1 MGEDMSKHED
11 ILKYIRG
18 LREGS
23 SLSVRQISGYMGVSL
38 GTSYRAIKQ
47 AEQDGLVKTVE
58 RVGTFRIVQREVKS
72 HGKIIFREVNRV
84 IQGTVLSGDNYLD
97 KEISRILIGAMQTE
111 DLVKYLEPNGLLIVG
126 NREKSQ
132 RKALENGVGLLI
144 TGGFGT
150 GEEILKLAEEKQLPV
165 ISTTHDSFTCASII
179 HREVYSLSLSQNIVT
194 AGSLMV
200 KQEQYTID
208 INELGKEIH
217 PEDKNMILLNGN
229 RFVGAIRS
237 KYLDEMTKDNYTSYL
252 LPDYSAE
259 EDTTLLS
266 LRQIMS
272 WHQLNIIPVVESG
285 DYRGIVH
292 RREVFKNISSRN
304 LKSGM
309 STDQLIDREIKID
322 SNKINIRVMPFMADE
337 YGSLSQ
343 ANFMR
348 LAERLILVVLQEN
361 DIHSY
366 HIDTYNIMNFKIVQL
381 YQEIELTG
389 EIIDRGEQFIRL
401 EIILNVQGTAYSKA
415 TFMIQH
421 FNEK

>member
-1 MGEDMSKHED
+1 MSKHED

-47 AEQDGLVKTVE
+47 AEQDGLVKTIE

-72 HGKIIFREVNRV
+72 HGKIMFREVNRV
-84 IQGTVLSGDNYLD
+84 IQGTVLSGENYLD

-111 DLVKYLEPNGLLIVG
+111 DLVKYLEPKGLLIVG

-200 KQEQYTID
+200 RQKQYTVD
-208 INELGKEIH
+208 IEDLGTDIH

-237 KYLDEMTKDNYTSYL
+237 RHLDEMTKENYTSYL

-292 RREVFKNISSRN
+292 RREVFKNIYSRN

-322 SNKINIRVMPFMADE
+322 SSKINIRVMPFMTDE
-337 YGSLSQ
+337 FGSLSQ

-361 DIHSY
+361 HIHSY

-381 YQEIELTG
+381 YQEIELQG
-389 EIIDRGEQFIRL
+389 VIIDKGEQFIRL
-401 EIILNVQGTAYSKA
+401 EIVLSVHGTAYSKA

>member
-1 MGEDMSKHED
+1 MSKHED

-72 HGKIIFREVNRV
+72 HGKIMFREVNRV

>member
-1 MGEDMSKHED
+1 MSKQED

-23 SLSVRQISGYMGVSL
+23 SLSVRQISGFMGVSL

-47 AEQDGLVKTVE
+47 AEQDGLVKTIE

-72 HGKIIFREVNRV
+72 HGKIMFREVNRV
-84 IQGTVLSGDNYLD
+84 IQGTVLTGDNYLD

-150 GEEILKLAEEKQLPV
+150 GEEILKLAEAKQLPV

-200 KQEQYTID
+200 RQGQYTID
-208 INELGKEIH
+208 INELGTEIH
-217 PEDKNMILLNGN
+217 PEDKNMILLDGN

-237 KYLDEMTKDNYTSYL
+237 KFLEEMTKENYTAYL

-337 YGSLSQ
+337 FGSLSQ

-361 DIHSY
+361 GIHSY

-401 EIILNVQGTAYSKA
+401 EIVLNVQGTAYSKA

>member
-1 MGEDMSKHED
+1 MSKHED

-72 HGKIIFREVNRV
+72 HGKIMFREVNHV

-208 INELGKEIH
+208 INELGTEIH

>member
-1 MGEDMSKHED
+1 MSKHED

-23 SLSVRQISGYMGVSL
+23 SLSVRQISGFMGVSL

-47 AEQDGLVKTVE
+47 AEQDGLVKTIE

-72 HGKIIFREVNRV
+72 HGKIMFREVNRV
-84 IQGTVLSGDNYLD
+84 IQGTVLTGDNYLD

-150 GEEILKLAEEKQLPV
+150 GEEILKLAEAKQLPV

-208 INELGKEIH
+208 INELGTEIH
-217 PEDKNMILLNGN
+217 PEDKNMILLDGN

-237 KYLDEMTKDNYTSYL
+237 KFLEEMTKENYTAYL

-337 YGSLSQ
+337 FGSLSQ

-361 DIHSY
+361 GIHSY

>member
-1 MGEDMSKHED
+1 MSKHED

-47 AEQDGLVKTVE
+47 AEQDGLVKTIE

-72 HGKIIFREVNRV
+72 HGKIMFREVNRV
-84 IQGTVLSGDNYLD
+84 IQGTVLSGENYLD

-111 DLVKYLEPNGLLIVG
+111 DLVKYLEPKGLLIVG

-165 ISTTHDSFTCASII
+165 ISTTYDSFTCASII

-200 KQEQYTID
+200 RQKQYTVD
-208 INELGKEIH
+208 IEDLGTDIH

-237 KYLDEMTKDNYTSYL
+237 RHLDEMTKENYTSYL

-322 SNKINIRVMPFMADE
+322 SSKINIRVMPFMTDE
-337 YGSLSQ
+337 FGSLSQ

-361 DIHSY
+361 HIHSY

-381 YQEIELTG
+381 YQEIELQG
-389 EIIDRGEQFIRL
+389 VIIDKGEQFIRL
-401 EIILNVQGTAYSKA
+401 EIVLSVHGTAYSKA

>member
-1 MGEDMSKHED
+1 MSKHED

-23 SLSVRQISGYMGVSL
+23 SLSVRQISGFMGVSL

-47 AEQDGLVKTVE
+47 AEQDGLVKTIE

-72 HGKIIFREVNRV
+72 HGKIMFREVNRV
-84 IQGTVLSGDNYLD
+84 IQGTVLTGDNYLD

-111 DLVKYLEPNGLLIVG
+111 DLVKYLEPSGLLIVG
-126 NREKSQ
+126 NRERSQ

-150 GEEILKLAEEKQLPV
+150 GEEILKLAKEKQLPV

-200 KQEQYTID
+200 KQGQYTID
-208 INELGKEIH
+208 INELGTEIH
-217 PEDKNMILLNGN
+217 PEDKNMILLDGN

-237 KYLDEMTKDNYTSYL
+237 KFLKEMTKENYTTYL

-337 YGSLSQ
+337 FGSLSQ

-381 YQEIELTG
+381 YQEIELSG

-401 EIILNVQGTAYSKA
+401 EIVLNVQGTAYSKA

>member
-1 MGEDMSKHED
+1 MSKHED

-23 SLSVRQISGYMGVSL
+23 SLSVRQISGFMGVSL

-47 AEQDGLVKTVE
+47 AEQDGLVKTIE

-72 HGKIIFREVNRV
+72 HGKIMFREVNRV
-84 IQGTVLSGDNYLD
+84 IQGTVLTGDNYLD

-150 GEEILKLAEEKQLPV
+150 GEEILKLAEAKQLPV

-200 KQEQYTID
+200 KQGQYTID
-208 INELGKEIH
+208 INELGTEIH
-217 PEDKNMILLNGN
+217 PEDKNMILLDGN

-237 KYLDEMTKDNYTSYL
+237 KFLEEMTKENYTAYL

-337 YGSLSQ
+337 FGSLSQ

-361 DIHSY
+361 GIHSY

-401 EIILNVQGTAYSKA
+401 EIVLNVQGTAYSKA

>member
-1 MGEDMSKHED
+1 MSKHED

-47 AEQDGLVKTVE
+47 AEQDGLVKTIE

-72 HGKIIFREVNRV
+72 HGKIMFREVNRV
-84 IQGTVLSGDNYLD
+84 IQGTVLTGDNYLD

-126 NREKSQ
+126 NRERSQ

-150 GEEILKLAEEKQLPV
+150 GEEILKLAKEKQLPV

-208 INELGKEIH
+208 INELGTEIH
-217 PEDKNMILLNGN
+217 PEDKNMILLDGN

-237 KYLDEMTKDNYTSYL
+237 KFLKEMTKENYTAYL

-337 YGSLSQ
+337 FGSLSQ

-348 LAERLILVVLQEN
+348 LSERLILVVLQEN
-361 DIHSY
+361 GIHSY

-381 YQEIELTG
+381 YQEIELIG

-401 EIILNVQGTAYSKA
+401 EIVLNVQGTAYSKA

>member
-23 SLSVRQISGYMGVSL
+23 SLSVRQISGFMGVSL

-47 AEQDGLVKTVE
+47 AEQDGLVKTIE

-72 HGKIIFREVNRV
+72 HGKIMFREVNRV
-84 IQGTVLSGDNYLD
+84 IQGTVLTGDNYLD

-111 DLVKYLEPNGLLIVG
+111 DLVKYLEPSGLLIVG
-126 NREKSQ
+126 NRERSQ

-200 KQEQYTID
+200 KQGQYTID
-208 INELGKEIH
+208 INELGTEIH
-217 PEDKNMILLNGN
+217 PEDKNMILLDGN

-237 KYLDEMTKDNYTSYL
+237 KFLKEMTKENYTTYL

-337 YGSLSQ
+337 FGSLSQ

-381 YQEIELTG
+381 YQEIELSG

-401 EIILNVQGTAYSKA
+401 EIVLNVQGTAYSKA

>member
-1 MGEDMSKHED
+1 MSKHED

-72 HGKIIFREVNRV
+72 HGKIMFREVNRV

-208 INELGKEIH
+208 INELGTEIH

>member
-1 MGEDMSKHED
+1 MSKHED

-23 SLSVRQISGYMGVSL
+23 SLSVRQISGFMGVSL

-47 AEQDGLVKTVE
+47 AEQDGLVKTIE

-72 HGKIIFREVNRV
+72 HGKIMFREVNRV
-84 IQGTVLSGDNYLD
+84 IQGTVLTGDNYLD

-111 DLVKYLEPNGLLIVG
+111 DLVKYLEPSGLLIVG
-126 NREKSQ
+126 NRERSQ

-150 GEEILKLAEEKQLPV
+150 GEEILKLAQEKQLPV

-200 KQEQYTID
+200 KQGQYTID
-208 INELGKEIH
+208 INELGTEIH
-217 PEDKNMILLNGN
+217 PEDKNMILLDGN

-237 KYLDEMTKDNYTSYL
+237 KFLKEMTKENYTTYL

-337 YGSLSQ
+337 FGSLSQ

-381 YQEIELTG
+381 YQEIELSG

-401 EIILNVQGTAYSKA
+401 EIVLNVQGTAYSKA

>member
-1 MGEDMSKHED
+1 MSKHED

-23 SLSVRQISGYMGVSL
+23 SLSVRQISGFMGVSL

-47 AEQDGLVKTVE
+47 AEQDGLVKTIE

-72 HGKIIFREVNRV
+72 HGKIMFREVNRV
-84 IQGTVLSGDNYLD
+84 IQGTVLTGDNYLD

-150 GEEILKLAEEKQLPV
+150 GEEILKLAEAKQLPV

-208 INELGKEIH
+208 ISELGTEIH
-217 PEDKNMILLNGN
+217 PEDKNMILLDGN

-237 KYLDEMTKDNYTSYL
+237 KFLEEMTKENYTAYL

-337 YGSLSQ
+337 FGSLSQ

-361 DIHSY
+361 HIHSY

-401 EIILNVQGTAYSKA
+401 EIVLNVQGTAYSKA

>member
-1 MGEDMSKHED
+1 MSKHED

-23 SLSVRQISGYMGVSL
+23 SLSVRQISGFMGVSL

-47 AEQDGLVKTVE
+47 AEQDGLVKTIE

-72 HGKIIFREVNRV
+72 HGKIMFREVNRV
-84 IQGTVLSGDNYLD
+84 IQGTVLTGDNYLD

-150 GEEILKLAEEKQLPV
+150 GEEILKLAEAKQLPV

-200 KQEQYTID
+200 RQGQYTID
-208 INELGKEIH
+208 INELGTEIH
-217 PEDKNMILLNGN
+217 PEDKNMILLDGN

-237 KYLDEMTKDNYTSYL
+237 KFLEEMTKENYTAYL

-337 YGSLSQ
+337 FGSLSQ

-361 DIHSY
+361 GIHSY

-401 EIILNVQGTAYSKA
+401 EIVLNVQGTAYSKA

>member
-1 MGEDMSKHED
+1 MSKHED

-47 AEQDGLVKTVE
+47 AEQDGLVKTIE

-72 HGKIIFREVNRV
+72 HGKIMFREVNRV
-84 IQGTVLSGDNYLD
+84 IQGTVLSGENYLD

-111 DLVKYLEPNGLLIVG
+111 DLVKYLEPKGLLIVG

-200 KQEQYTID
+200 RQKQYTVD
-208 INELGKEIH
+208 IEDLGTDIH

-237 KYLDEMTKDNYTSYL
+237 RHLDEMTKENYTSYL

-259 EDTTLLS
+259 EDTTVLS

-272 WHQLNIIPVVESG
+272 WHQLNTIPVVESG

-322 SNKINIRVMPFMADE
+322 SSKINIRVMPFMTDE
-337 YGSLSQ
+337 FGSLSQ

-361 DIHSY
+361 HIHSY

-381 YQEIELTG
+381 YQEIELQG
-389 EIIDRGEQFIRL
+389 VIIDKGEQFIRL
-401 EIILNVQGTAYSKA
+401 EIVLSVHGTAYSKA

>member
-1 MGEDMSKHED
+1 MSKHED

-23 SLSVRQISGYMGVSL
+23 KLSVRQISGFMGVSL

-47 AEQDGLVKTVE
+47 AEQEGIVKTIE

-72 HGKIIFREVNRV
+72 HGKIMFREVNRV
-84 IQGTVLSGDNYLD
+84 IQGTVLTGDNFLD

-111 DLVKYLEPNGLLIVG
+111 DLVKYLEPGGLLIVG

-132 RKALENGVGLLI
+132 QKALENGVGLLI

-150 GEEILKLAEEKQLPV
+150 GKDILELAREKELPV
-165 ISTTHDSFTCASII
+165 ISTSHDSFTCASII

-194 AGSLMV
+194 AGSLAV
-200 KQEQYTID
+200 KQDQYTLD
-208 INELGKEIH
+208 INDLGTEIL

-237 KYLDEMTKDNYTSYL
+237 EFIPEMTKENYTRYL

-259 EDTTLLS
+259 DDTTLLS

-272 WHQLNIIPVVESG
+272 WHQLNVIPVVESG
-285 DYRGIVH
+285 NYRGIVH

-322 SNKINIRVMPFMADE
+322 SNKINIRVMPFMTDE
-337 YGSLSQ
+337 FGSLSQ

-381 YQEIELTG
+381 YQEIELVG
-389 EIIDRGEQFIRL
+389 IIIDKGEQFIRL
-401 EIILNVQGTAYSKA
+401 EIVLNVQGETYSKA

>member
-1 MGEDMSKHED
+1 MSKHED

-47 AEQDGLVKTVE
+47 AEQDGLVKTIE

-72 HGKIIFREVNRV
+72 HGKIMFREVNRV
-84 IQGTVLSGDNYLD
+84 IQGTVLSGENYLD

-111 DLVKYLEPNGLLIVG
+111 DLVKYLEPKGLLIVG

-200 KQEQYTID
+200 RQKQYTVD
-208 INELGKEIH
+208 IEDLGTDIH

-237 KYLDEMTKDNYTSYL
+237 RHLDEMTKENYTSYL

-322 SNKINIRVMPFMADE
+322 SSKINIRAMPFMTDE
-337 YGSLSQ
+337 FGSLSQ

-361 DIHSY
+361 HIHSY

-381 YQEIELTG
+381 YQEIELQG
-389 EIIDRGEQFIRL
+389 VIIDKGEQFIRL
-401 EIILNVQGTAYSKA
+401 EIVLSVHGTAYSKA

>member
-1 MGEDMSKHED
+1 MGEDMTKHED

-72 HGKIIFREVNRV
+72 HGKIMFREVNRV

-366 HIDTYNIMNFKIVQL
+366 HIDTYNVMNFKIVQL

>member
-47 AEQDGLVKTVE
+47 AEQDGLVKTIE

-72 HGKIIFREVNRV
+72 HGKIMFREVNRV
-84 IQGTVLSGDNYLD
+84 IQGTVLTGDNFLD

-208 INELGKEIH
+208 IADLGTEIH

-237 KYLDEMTKDNYTSYL
+237 KFLDEMTKDNYTSYL

-285 DYRGIVH
+285 NYRGIVH

-337 YGSLSQ
+337 FGSLSQ

-361 DIHSY
+361 HIHSY

-401 EIILNVQGTAYSKA
+401 EIVLNVQDTAYSKA

>member
-72 HGKIIFREVNRV
+72 HGKIMFREVNRV

-366 HIDTYNIMNFKIVQL
+366 HIDTYNVMNFKIVQL

>member
-1 MGEDMSKHED
+1 MSKHED

-23 SLSVRQISGYMGVSL
+23 SLSVRQISGFMGVSL

-47 AEQDGLVKTVE
+47 AEQDGLVKTIE

-72 HGKIIFREVNRV
+72 HGKIMFREVNRV
-84 IQGTVLSGDNYLD
+84 IQGTVLTGDNYLD

-111 DLVKYLEPNGLLIVG
+111 DLVKYLEPSGLLIVG

-165 ISTTHDSFTCASII
+165 ISTTHDTFTCASII

-200 KQEQYTID
+200 KQGQYTID
-208 INELGKEIH
+208 INELGTEIH
-217 PEDKNMILLNGN
+217 PEDKNMILLDGN

-237 KYLDEMTKDNYTSYL
+237 KFLKEMTKENYTTYL

-272 WHQLNIIPVVESG
+272 WHQLNIIPVVESA

-337 YGSLSQ
+337 FGSLSQ

-381 YQEIELTG
+381 YQEIELSG

-401 EIILNVQGTAYSKA
+401 EIVLNVQGTAYSKA

>member
-72 HGKIIFREVNRV
+72 HGKIMFREVNRV

>member
-1 MGEDMSKHED
+1 MSKHED

-47 AEQDGLVKTVE
+47 AEQDGLVKTIE

-72 HGKIIFREVNRV
+72 HGKIMFREVNRV
-84 IQGTVLSGDNYLD
+84 IQGTVLSGENYLD

-111 DLVKYLEPNGLLIVG
+111 DLVKYLEPKGLLIVG

-150 GEEILKLAEEKQLPV
+150 GEEILKLAGEKQLPV

-200 KQEQYTID
+200 RQKQYTVD
-208 INELGKEIH
+208 IEDLGTDIH

-237 KYLDEMTKDNYTSYL
+237 RHLDEMTKENYTSYL

-322 SNKINIRVMPFMADE
+322 SSKINIRVMPFMTDE
-337 YGSLSQ
+337 FGSLSQ

-361 DIHSY
+361 HIHSY

-381 YQEIELTG
+381 YQEIELQG
-389 EIIDRGEQFIRL
+389 VIIDKGEQFIRL
-401 EIILNVQGTAYSKA
+401 EIVLSVHGTAYSKA

>member
-72 HGKIIFREVNRV
+72 HGKIMFREVNRV

-111 DLVKYLEPNGLLIVG
+111 DLVEYLEPNGLLIVG

-366 HIDTYNIMNFKIVQL
+366 HIDTYNVMNFKIVQL

-401 EIILNVQGTAYSKA
+401 EIILNVQGAAYSKA

>member
-72 HGKIIFREVNRV
+72 HGKIMFREVNRV

-208 INELGKEIH
+208 INEFGTEIH

>member
-1 MGEDMSKHED
+1 MSKHED

-72 HGKIIFREVNRV
+72 HGKIMFREVNRV

-366 HIDTYNIMNFKIVQL
+366 HIDTYNVMNFKIVQL

>member
-1 MGEDMSKHED
+1 
-11 ILKYIRG
+11 
-18 LREGS
+18 
-23 SLSVRQISGYMGVSL
+23 
-38 GTSYRAIKQ
+38 KQ

-72 HGKIIFREVNRV
+72 HGKIMFREVNRV

-126 NREKSQ
+126 N
-132 RKALENGVGLLI
+132 
-144 TGGFGT
+144 

-266 LRQIMS
+266 L
-272 WHQLNIIPVVESG
+272 
-285 DYRGIVH
+285 
-292 RREVFKNISSRN
+292 
-304 LKSGM
+304 
-309 STDQLIDREIKID
+309 
-322 SNKINIRVMPFMADE
+322 
-337 YGSLSQ
+337 
-343 ANFMR
+343 
-348 LAERLILVVLQEN
+348 
-361 DIHSY
+361 
-366 HIDTYNIMNFKIVQL
+366 
-381 YQEIELTG
+381 
-389 EIIDRGEQFIRL
+389 
-401 EIILNVQGTAYSKA
+401 
-415 TFMIQH
+415 
-421 FNEK
+421 

>member
-1 MGEDMSKHED
+1 MSKHED

-72 HGKIIFREVNRV
+72 HGKIMFREVNRV

-229 RFVGAIRS
+229 RFVGAMRS

-366 HIDTYNIMNFKIVQL
+366 HIDTYNVMNFKIVQL

>member
-1 MGEDMSKHED
+1 MSKHED

-47 AEQDGLVKTVE
+47 AEQDGLVKTIE

-72 HGKIIFREVNRV
+72 HGKIMFREVNRV
-84 IQGTVLSGDNYLD
+84 IQGTVLSGENYLD

-111 DLVKYLEPNGLLIVG
+111 DLVKYLEPKGLLIVG

-200 KQEQYTID
+200 RQKQYTVD
-208 INELGKEIH
+208 IEDLGTDIH

-237 KYLDEMTKDNYTSYL
+237 RHLDEMTKENYTSYL

-322 SNKINIRVMPFMADE
+322 SSKINIRVMPFMTDE
-337 YGSLSQ
+337 FGSLSQ

-361 DIHSY
+361 HIHSY

-381 YQEIELTG
+381 YQEIELQG
-389 EIIDRGEQFIRL
+389 VIIDKGEQFIQIGRAH
-401 EIILNVQGTAYSKA
+401 V
-415 TFMIQH
+415 
-421 FNEK
+421 

>member
-1 MGEDMSKHED
+1 MSKHED

-23 SLSVRQISGYMGVSL
+23 SLSVRQISGFMGVSL

-47 AEQDGLVKTVE
+47 AEQDGLVKTIE

-72 HGKIIFREVNRV
+72 HGKIMFREVNRV
-84 IQGTVLSGDNYLD
+84 IQGTVLTGDNYLD

-200 KQEQYTID
+200 KQGQYTID
-208 INELGKEIH
+208 INELGTEIH
-217 PEDKNMILLNGN
+217 PEDKNMILLDGN

-237 KYLDEMTKDNYTSYL
+237 KFLEEMTKENYTAYL

-337 YGSLSQ
+337 FGSLSQ

-361 DIHSY
+361 GIHSY

>member
-1 MGEDMSKHED
+1 
-11 ILKYIRG
+11 
-18 LREGS
+18 
-23 SLSVRQISGYMGVSL
+23 
-38 GTSYRAIKQ
+38 
-47 AEQDGLVKTVE
+47 
-58 RVGTFRIVQREVKS
+58 
-72 HGKIIFREVNRV
+72 
-84 IQGTVLSGDNYLD
+84 
-97 KEISRILIGAMQTE
+97 
-111 DLVKYLEPNGLLIVG
+111 
-126 NREKSQ
+126 
-132 RKALENGVGLLI
+132 
-144 TGGFGT
+144 
-150 GEEILKLAEEKQLPV
+150 
-165 ISTTHDSFTCASII
+165 
-179 HREVYSLSLSQNIVT
+179 
-194 AGSLMV
+194 
-200 KQEQYTID
+200 
-208 INELGKEIH
+208 
-217 PEDKNMILLNGN
+217 MILLNGN

-366 HIDTYNIMNFKIVQL
+366 HIDTYNVMNFKIVQL

>member
-1 MGEDMSKHED
+1 MSKHED

-23 SLSVRQISGYMGVSL
+23 SLSVRQISGFMGVSL

-47 AEQDGLVKTVE
+47 AEQDGLVKTIE

-72 HGKIIFREVNRV
+72 HGKIMFREVNRV
-84 IQGTVLSGDNYLD
+84 IQGTVLTGDNYLD

-111 DLVKYLEPNGLLIVG
+111 DLVKYLEPSGLLIVG

-200 KQEQYTID
+200 KQGQYTID
-208 INELGKEIH
+208 INELGTEIH
-217 PEDKNMILLNGN
+217 PEDKNMILLDGN

-237 KYLDEMTKDNYTSYL
+237 KFLKEMTKENYTTYL

-337 YGSLSQ
+337 FGSLSQ

-381 YQEIELTG
+381 YQEIELSG

-401 EIILNVQGTAYSKA
+401 EIVLNVQGTAYSKA

>member
-1 MGEDMSKHED
+1 MSKHED

-23 SLSVRQISGYMGVSL
+23 SLSVRQISGFMGVSL

-47 AEQDGLVKTVE
+47 AEQDGLVKTIE

-72 HGKIIFREVNRV
+72 HGKIMFREVNRV
-84 IQGTVLSGDNYLD
+84 IQGTVLTGDNYLD

-150 GEEILKLAEEKQLPV
+150 GEEILKLAEAKQLPV

-200 KQEQYTID
+200 KQGQYTID
-208 INELGKEIH
+208 ISELGTEIH
-217 PEDKNMILLNGN
+217 PEDKNMILLDGN

-237 KYLDEMTKDNYTSYL
+237 KFLEEMTKENYTAYL

-337 YGSLSQ
+337 FGSLSQ

-361 DIHSY
+361 GIHSY

-401 EIILNVQGTAYSKA
+401 EIVLNVQGTAYSKA

>member
-1 MGEDMSKHED
+1 MSKHED

-47 AEQDGLVKTVE
+47 AEQDGLVKTIE

-72 HGKIIFREVNRV
+72 HGKIMFREVNRV
-84 IQGTVLSGDNYLD
+84 IQGTVLSGENYLD

-111 DLVKYLEPNGLLIVG
+111 DLVKYLEPKGLLIVG

-200 KQEQYTID
+200 RQKQYTVD
-208 INELGKEIH
+208 IEDLGTDIH

-237 KYLDEMTKDNYTSYL
+237 RHLDEMTKENYTSYL

-322 SNKINIRVMPFMADE
+322 SSKINIRVMPFMTDE
-337 YGSLSQ
+337 FGSLSQ

-361 DIHSY
+361 HIHSY

-381 YQEIELTG
+381 YQEIELQG
-389 EIIDRGEQFIRL
+389 VIIDKGEQFIRL
-401 EIILNVQGTAYSKA
+401 EIVLSVHGTAYSKA

>member
-1 MGEDMSKHED
+1 MSKHED

-23 SLSVRQISGYMGVSL
+23 SLSVRQISGFMGVSL

-47 AEQDGLVKTVE
+47 AEQDGLVKTIE

-72 HGKIIFREVNRV
+72 HGKIMFREVNRV
-84 IQGTVLSGDNYLD
+84 IQGTVLTGDNYLD

-111 DLVKYLEPNGLLIVG
+111 DLVKYLEPSGLLIVG

-150 GEEILKLAEEKQLPV
+150 GEEILKLAKEKQLPV

-200 KQEQYTID
+200 KQEQYTTD
-208 INELGKEIH
+208 INELGTEIH
-217 PEDKNMILLNGN
+217 PEDKNMILLDGN

-237 KYLDEMTKDNYTSYL
+237 KFLKEMTKENYTTYL

-337 YGSLSQ
+337 FGSLSQ

-381 YQEIELTG
+381 YQEIELIG

-401 EIILNVQGTAYSKA
+401 EIVLNVQGTAYSKA

>member
-1 MGEDMSKHED
+1 MSKHEE

-23 SLSVRQISGYMGVSL
+23 SLSVRQISAYMGVSL

-47 AEQDGLVKTVE
+47 AEEDGLVKTVE
-58 RVGTFRIVQREVKS
+58 RVGTFRIVQRELKN
-72 HGKIIFREVNRV
+72 HGKIMFREVNRV

-111 DLVKYLEPNGLLIVG
+111 DIVKYLEPNGLLIVG

-132 RKALENGVGLLI
+132 RSALENGVGLLI

-150 GEEILKLAEEKQLPV
+150 GKEILELAEEKQLPV
-165 ISTTHDSFTCASII
+165 ISTTHDTFTCASII
-179 HREVYSLSLSQNIVT
+179 HREVYSLSLSQNVVT

-200 KQEQYTID
+200 KQPQYTVD
-208 INELGKEIH
+208 LRDLGADIH
-217 PEDKNMILLNGN
+217 PEDKNMILLDGN
-229 RFVGAIRS
+229 RFVGAIRA
-237 KYLDEMTKDNYTSYL
+237 KDLPEMTRQNYTSYL

-259 EDTTLLS
+259 EDTTVLS

-272 WHQLNIIPVVESG
+272 WHQLNTIPVVESG

-309 STDQLIDREIKID
+309 STDQLIDREIQID
-322 SNKINIRVMPFMADE
+322 SHKIKIRVMPFMTDE

-348 LAERLILVVLQEN
+348 LAERLILVVLQEHN
-361 DIHSY
+361 IHSY
-366 HIDTYNIMNFKIVQL
+366 HIDTYNIMNFKVVQL
-381 YQEIELTG
+381 YQEIELLG
-389 EIIDRGEQFIRL
+389 QIIDKGEQFIRL
-401 EIILNVQGTAYSKA
+401 EIVLNIQGEAFSKA
-415 TFMIQH
+415 TFLIQH

>member
-72 HGKIIFREVNRV
+72 HGKIMFREVNRV

-208 INELGKEIH
+208 INELGTEIH